1 MASERVLA
9 TLAKWQQQE
18 LLQELP
24 ADGSGSAL
32 LAQLLQFDAWFPGGL
47 DNYLTTACRL
57 SNLPVPED
65 GDDSSAKSQ
74 EPESAWEHWTPS
86 VPREQDG
93 AACTLPSL
101 EAPLFQELESVG
113 LAHAH
118 ACAFVVV
125 AGGLG
130 ERLGYQDIKL
140 KLPIETITHT
150 SYLEAYIRHILTLQ
164 ALATKT
170 SGAAVRL
177 PLAIMTSEAT
187 HDRTLAFLEQHAYFG
202 MDRDQLT
209 LLRQDKVPCLM
220 LMDNSAQPLQLVLE
234 PARSNAQRS
243 LMMKPH
249 GHGDV
254 HTLLLQSGLAAKWRA
269 AGARYVHFFQDTNL
283 LILNSFLP
291 ALGATIRFDWQF
303 TFTTV
308 FRKAKDASGGVV
320 QFTNP
325 REPDDRALFNVEYH
339 ELDEFLRHRT
349 ADAFPDGDV
358 NDPKTGYSSFPG
370 NINHFIV
377 AVDTYLQVLVSS
389 GGAVPEVFNPKYADA
404 SKTKWKSPARLECMM
419 QDFPKL
425 LVQTLHQ
432 DGKEAAVKTGGRS
445 PIGLVQFPP
454 PLVYSPCKND
464 AVSASDKARN
474 GIPPQCASSAEHD
487 LFGNN
492 CAKLQALGVAIDVS
506 GQKPASWLDIPA
518 TWSGP
523 QVCFDSTF
531 APCQSILASHF
542 PSPAQIHLT
551 NRSTLVVTGSSVTI
565 HALRLDGALRIQACE
580 GAVVEIR
587 SLGVVNVGYEY
598 EPVDPEHCDDPVLAM
613 RGYRLQKKAVK
624 ELTFDA
630 PGHYVIEE

>member
-1 MASERVLA
+1 MVRVLA

-18 LLQELP
+18 LLQELSVN
-24 ADGSGSAL
+24 ASDSAL
-32 LAQLLQFDAWFPGGL
+32 LTQLLQFDAWFPGGL
-47 DNYLTTACRL
+47 ENYLTTACRL
-57 SNLPVPED
+57 SNLPVPE
-65 GDDSSAKSQ
+65 GDTTSR
-74 EPESAWEHWTPS
+74 EPESGWDHWTPS

-93 AACTLPSL
+93 AACSLPSL
-101 EAPLFQELESVG
+101 DAALFQELETVG
-113 LAHAH
+113 LAHAQT
-118 ACAFVVV
+118 CAFVVV

-150 SYLEAYIRHILTLQ
+150 SYLEAYIRHIRTLQ
-164 ALATKT
+164 DIASKAR
-170 SGAAVRL
+170 GAAVRL

-187 HDRTLAFLEQHAYFG
+187 HDRTLAFLEQHAFFG

-220 LMDNSAQPLQLVLE
+220 LNASAQLQLVLE
-234 PARSNAQRS
+234 PAKSHAQRS

-254 HTLLLQSGLAAKWRA
+254 HTLLLHSGLAAKWRA
-269 AGARYVHFFQDTNL
+269 SGTRHVHFFQDTNF

-325 REPDDRALFNVEYH
+325 READDRALFNVEYH
-339 ELDEFLRHRT
+339 ELDDFLRHRT

-358 NDPKTGYSSFPG
+358 NDPETGYSSFPG

-377 AVDTYLQVLVSS
+377 ALDTYLQVLETS
-389 GGAVPEVFNPKYADA
+389 GGAVPEVFNPKYAEG

-425 LVQTLHQ
+425 LVQTTHQ
-432 DGKEAAVKTGGRS
+432 DGKETAIKTGKS

-487 LFGNN
+487 LFANN
-492 CAKLQALGVAIDVS
+492 CAKLQALGVAIDPSVE
-506 GQKPASWLDIPA
+506 KPASWLDIPA

-523 QVCFDSTF
+523 KVCFDSTF
-531 APCQSILASHF
+531 APCQSILASRF
-542 PSPAQIHLT
+542 PSPSEIHLT
-551 NRSTLVVTGSSVTI
+551 NRSVLVINGSSVTI
-565 HALRLDGALRIQACE
+565 HTLRLDGALHIQACE
-580 GAVVEIR
+580 GATVEIR
-587 SLGVVNVGYEY
+587 ALHVANAGYEY
-598 EPVDPEHCDDPVLAM
+598 EPVDPNHCEDPVIAM
-613 RGYRLQKKAVK
+613 RGYRLQKKATK
-624 ELTFDA
+624 ELVFDT
-630 PGHYVIEE
+630 PGHYVIQE